1 MRPSSHTSSHPLCR
15 GPTGWLEEIGL
26 AWLALSSCL
35 VLYVRIL
42 AGRDRL
48 DLPAFAAAL
57 RQTGLSVLPAITLVA
72 AALGLILASQAQSL
86 FRDLDAPR
94 LPVLTLGLV
103 LLLELVPILVGILVA
118 GRAGVALA
126 VRQAGLVGSGEMEG
140 LIVSGVD
147 PVRFTLG
154 PVLLAMLIMSFALTI
169 WVALATCAALI
180 AWLWARSGVPP
191 ALFLDALRQAVD
203 PGDLAEL
210 LGKPLIFAVIV
221 ALIASVC
228 GLTAGRDPLGQ
239 GRAATRTM
247 IGAVAAILIVDLAFV
262 LLR

>member
-1 MRPSSHTSSHPLCR
+1 MRPPHAKHTEPLCR
-15 GPTGWLEEIGL
+15 GPTGWLEEVGL
-26 AWLALSSCL
+26 AWLTLASCL
-35 VLYVRIL
+35 GLYLRIL

-72 AALGLILASQAQSL
+72 VALGLILGSQAASV
-86 FRDLDAPR
+86 FKEFDLPR
-94 LPVLTLGLV
+94 LPVLILTIDV
-103 LLLELVPILVGILVA
+103 VLELVPILVGILVA

-126 VRQAGLVGSGEMEG
+126 VRQAGLTVSGEMDG
-140 LIVSGVD
+140 LIVSGMD

-154 PVLLAMLIMSFALTI
+154 PVLLAMLLMSFALTV
-169 WVALATCAALI
+169 WVGLTTCAALA
-180 AWLWARSGVPP
+180 AWLWGRAGVPP
-191 ALFLDALRQAVD
+191 ALFVDALRQSV
-203 PGDLAEL
+203 DLADLVEAL
-210 LGKPLIFAVIV
+210 AKPLIFAIAV

-228 GLTAGRDPLGQ
+228 GLAAGRDPDGQ

-247 IGAVAAILIVDLAFV
+247 IGAVTAILLTDLVFV